1 MKIHIPPVVVVLLIG
16 TLMRWVAGH
25 AWSGSF
31 RLPGQGLVAGMLL
44 SLGLLIPV
52 LGVHRFRVADTTVDP
67 LHPEKASALVDRG
80 VYRYSRNPMYLGLA
94 LLLAGWGIRLGSLA
108 GLLGVP
114 LFVIYMRYFQIGP
127 EEEAMEKRFGEA
139 YREYRS
145 KVRRWI

>member
-1 MKIHIPPVVVVLLIG
+1 MKLHLPPVVLVLLIG
-16 TLMRWVAGH
+16 ASMWWIAGRT
-25 AWSGSF
+25 WPGSF
-31 RLPGQGLVAGMLL
+31 RFPGQDLVAGVLL
-44 SLGLLIPV
+44 FLGLLLPL
-52 LGVHRFRVADTTVDP
+52 LGVHRFRVAHTTVDP

-94 LLLAGWGIRLGSLA
+94 LLLAGWGIELGSLA
-108 GLLGVP
+108 GLPGVP

-127 EEEAMEKRFGEA
+127 EEEAMEKRFGDA